1 MPPKRAQFL
10 TWGEDEQC
18 NEIRKFLE
26 DAGVVLDIRDVEKN
40 PLTVSELAKMIG
52 YVPIE
57 YFLNP
62 SSKTFAKHHL
72 DREQVD
78 RDEIIKLMAQD
89 PTLLRRPIIRTNR
102 LFTVGC
108 DRKKVCEMLQISP
121 NGRPSQEE
129 EKENGTPL
137 PASPASK

>member
-10 TWGEDEQC
+10 TWGEEDQC
-18 NEIRKFLE
+18 VEIRKFLE
-26 DAGVVLDIRDVEKN
+26 EAGVVLEIRDVEKN
-40 PLTVSELAKMIG
+40 PLTVSEIDRMIG

-62 SSKTFAKHHL
+62 SSRTFAKHHL
-72 DREQVD
+72 DREEVD
-78 RDEIIKLMAQD
+78 RDEIIRLIAQD

-121 NGRPSQEE
+121 NGRSTSDED
-129 EKENGTPL
+129 KENGSPQ
-137 PASPASK
+137 PASPATK